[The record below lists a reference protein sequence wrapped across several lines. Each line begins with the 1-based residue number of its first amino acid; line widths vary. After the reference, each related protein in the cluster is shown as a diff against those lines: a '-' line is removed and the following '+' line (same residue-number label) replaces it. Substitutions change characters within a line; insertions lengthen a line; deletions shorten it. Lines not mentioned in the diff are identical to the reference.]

1 MLGWAHY
8 RFAQCLEYTYRLT
21 GSTLIRGSEAYTSK
35 TCAQCGHI
43 QPNLGGARVFRCQ
56 SCGSVLPRDFKG
68 ALGFMLKALRD
79 AAFAISNDG
88 IAIAAL
94 SGEYPYVA

>member
-1 MLGWAHY
+1 MRIYPGQALNKLW
-8 RFAQCLEYTYRLT
+8 RK
-21 GSTLIRGSEAYTSK
+21 SSK

-94 SGEYPYVA
+94 SGEYPYCVA